1 VLLPTNDPAYRL
13 DPEASEHL
21 FVCGASPLS
30 SDIYDKGCSDA
41 SGSGDQPDRS
51 RSRPLLVAL
60 RAGILVQRPRDADA
74 SRGRWTSRI
83 AQA

>member
-1 VLLPTNDPAYRL
+1 VLLPANDPAYRL

-30 SDIYDKGCSDA
+30 SDIYDKGCSEA

-51 RSRPLLVAL
+51 R
-60 RAGILVQRPRDADA
+60 
-74 SRGRWTSRI
+74 
-83 AQA
+83 